1 MGLEHLCLK
10 FQLNFIVCLTNN
22 IIDGILGF
30 IFCLGFP
37 GNEGYGLHPGK
48 NIWDLLIT
56 FYKNVASIVEEND
69 SPANAGET
77 KFYDTL

>member
-1 MGLEHLCLK
+1 MVYTLEK
-10 FQLNFIVCLTNN
+10 
-22 IIDGILGF
+22 
-30 IFCLGFP
+30 IFG
-37 GNEGYGLHPGK
+37 
-48 NIWDLLIT
+48 DLLIT